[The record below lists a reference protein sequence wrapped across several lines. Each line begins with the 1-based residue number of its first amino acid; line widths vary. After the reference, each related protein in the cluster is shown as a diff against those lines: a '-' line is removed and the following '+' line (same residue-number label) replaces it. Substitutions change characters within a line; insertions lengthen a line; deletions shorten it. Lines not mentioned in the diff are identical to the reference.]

1 VKAVRGFGL
10 IASFDCLHNM
20 GDLGALAHA
29 HEALTPGG
37 L

>member
-1 VKAVRGFGL
+1 VKAVRGFDL
-10 IASFDCLHNM
+10 IASFDYLHNM

-29 HEALTPGG
+29 HEALTAGG